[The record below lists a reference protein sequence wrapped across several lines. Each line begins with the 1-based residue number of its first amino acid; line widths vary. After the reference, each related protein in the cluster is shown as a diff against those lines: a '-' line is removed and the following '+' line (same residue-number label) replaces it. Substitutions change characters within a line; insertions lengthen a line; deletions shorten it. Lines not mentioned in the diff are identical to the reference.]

1 MGLYDAFAPNKY
13 KRVKII
19 RRNGYATVEYAP
31 STANPQATRGSLLPR
46 PRNIAIANLIFPK
59 HRSFDAVLCHSK

>member
-31 STANPQATRGSLLPR
+31 SPAEPPGDSRVVASETPKYRHSQSN
-46 PRNIAIANLIFPK
+46 FPK
-59 HRSFDAVLCHSK
+59 TPKL

>member
-19 RRNGYATVEYAP
+19 RCNGYATVEYAP
-31 STANPQATRGSLLPR
+31 STA
-46 PRNIAIANLIFPK
+46 
-59 HRSFDAVLCHSK
+59 